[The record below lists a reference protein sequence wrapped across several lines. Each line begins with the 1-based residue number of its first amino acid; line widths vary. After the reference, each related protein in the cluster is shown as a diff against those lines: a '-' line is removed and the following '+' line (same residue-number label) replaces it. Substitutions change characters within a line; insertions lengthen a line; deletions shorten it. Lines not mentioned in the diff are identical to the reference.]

1 MSQPAETTKTSTSVG
16 ASASDAAMGFL
27 DASAG
32 EILITGGTLIDGTG
46 AEAAPNPG
54 VLMRGDDIVRVGAD
68 AAESASLDALKID
81 ASGKTVM
88 PGLIDAHCHATFDDV
103 PSNDELFFHREP
115 AMTALVAGQN
125 LMKMLRAGVTSFCDP
140 DTLFS
145 MGPSLRDAV
154 ECGVVAGPRIRT
166 GVQALVTAVGG
177 TAGRLIPDEG
187 MVGYAQVVNTLDE
200 AVMWTRRH
208 IKYGADW
215 IKIHATGLLP
225 GKLGELLAWSFDEL
239 KAVCDTAHELDTK
252 VMAHCRNAESV
263 KVCARAGVDILLHAS
278 FMDDEGLDAVI
289 EAGSSIC
296 PTFTF
301 LANLADFGSRVG
313 AGEGMEDVFRGE
325 ISATAKMM
333 RKAYDA
339 GVPILCG
346 SESGFA
352 LTPYGHWHGREAEVL
367 VAELGL
373 SPLEAIVCATANGAI
388 AMRAEGKLGV
398 IAEGCLA
405 DAVVVDGDPL
415 RDIRV
420 LNDRSRFSEVI
431 SRGRR
436 VDLSGQW
443 PTHGYIPGSKV
454 RSWAEESLTW
464 EKAYG

>member
-1 MSQPAETTKTSTSVG
+1 MSQPAVSNKTSTGVGVASG
-16 ASASDAAMGFL
+16 ASSGFR
-27 DASAG
+27 DDSAV
-32 EILITGGTLIDGTG
+32 EILIKGGTLIDGTG

-54 VLMRGDDIVRVGAD
+54 VLMRGGGIVRVGAD
-68 AAESASLDALKID
+68 AAEAASLDALEIN
-81 ASGKTVM
+81 ASGRTVM

-154 ECGVVAGPRIRT
+154 ECGVVPGPRIAT

-187 MVGYAQVVNTLDE
+187 MVGYAQVVNSLDE

-215 IKIHATGLLP
+215 IKIHSTGLLP
-225 GKLGELLAWSFDEL
+225 GKSGEVLAWSFDEL
-239 KAVCDTAHELDTK
+239 KAVCDTAHELGTK
-252 VMAHCRNAESV
+252 VMAHCRNSESV

-278 FMDDEGLDAVI
+278 FMDEEGLDAVI

-301 LANLADFGSRVG
+301 LSNLADFGHRVG

-367 VAELGL
+367 VEELGL
-373 SPLEAIVCATANGAI
+373 SPMEAIVCATANGAI
-388 AMRAEGKLGV
+388 AMRSEGRLGM
-398 IAEGCLA
+398 IADGYLA
-405 DAVVVDGDPL
+405 DVLVIDGDPL
-415 RDIRV
+415 SDIRV

-436 VDLSGQW
+436 VDLSGPW
-443 PTHGYIPGSKV
+443 PSHGYIPGSKV